1 MIRSGNKTP
10 EVTVERHKAT
20 PEELAEHRDFA
31 ARCEKLH
38 IDMHPELLEKYPD
51 KYVALTEG
59 WALLVGDSMD
69 ELIALASERGESSNF
84 AWDFLGT
91 RPSIRV
97 IVR

>member
-51 KYVALTEG
+51 KYVALTES
-59 WALLVGDSMD
+59 WTLVVADSMT
-69 ELIALASERGESSNF
+69 ELVAKIDARGECPGQSVHQ
-84 AWDFLGT
+84 LLRT
-91 RPSIRV
+91 KPRLV
-97 IVR
+97 IL

>member
-10 EVTVERHKAT
+10 EVTVERHQAT

-51 KYVALTEG
+51 KYVALTES
-59 WALLVGDSMD
+59 WTLVVADSMA
-69 ELIALASERGESSNF
+69 ELVAKIDARGE
-84 AWDFLGT
+84 
-91 RPSIRV
+91 RPGQSAHQLLRTKPRLV
-97 IVR
+97 IL